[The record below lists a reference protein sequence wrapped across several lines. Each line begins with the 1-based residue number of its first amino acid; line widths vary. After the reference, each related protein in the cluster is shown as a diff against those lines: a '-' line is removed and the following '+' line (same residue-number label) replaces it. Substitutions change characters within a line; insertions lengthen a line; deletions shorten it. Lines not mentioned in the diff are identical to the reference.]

1 VVETALHP
9 SENAVFDERFSARC
23 PRTPPYFV
31 LLAANGQTSAKVKCI
46 LQQGHG
52 RRYRPAKANAPGAGQ
67 KCGREGEHP
76 ETDHRRALVARYVG
90 MAMGWYTEDQAAGW
104 IASLVGAVV
113 LLFIYG
119 MIKGRSTG
127 S

>member
-1 VVETALHP
+1 
-9 SENAVFDERFSARC
+9 
-23 PRTPPYFV
+23 
-31 LLAANGQTSAKVKCI
+31 
-46 LQQGHG
+46 
-52 RRYRPAKANAPGAGQ
+52 
-67 KCGREGEHP
+67 
-76 ETDHRRALVARYVG
+76 VG

-104 IASLVGAVV
+104 VASLVGAVV